1 MLQHPFSLM
10 QMGGYHKL
18 WKGVVFNMKIGFIGL
33 GRMGR
38 GACENFVKKGH
49 DVAVYD
55 VSADAMEYFRGKA
68 ELAFNPADLF
78 ERSEAVLLSL
88 PSSVQVEAMCDTF
101 LSRKSIH

>member
-55 VSADAMEYFRGKA
+55 VSADAMEYFRGKTGYA
-68 ELAFNPADLF
+68 SASSMLMF
-78 ERSEAVLLSL
+78 AVLLVL
-88 PSSVQVEAMCDTF
+88 IVF
-101 LSRKSIH
+101 FYGKKSKAK

>member
-1 MLQHPFSLM
+1 M

-68 ELAFNPADLF
+68 ELAFNPADLN
-78 ERSEAVLLSL
+78 AVRRCFFHCHL
-88 PSSVQVEAMCDTF
+88 PCRWKLCATHFCPVV
-101 LSRKSIH
+101 